1 MSRVILVTGANRGI
15 GRGLAAHYLAQ
26 PCTTVIET
34 VRDISSGKAK
44 DLSTLPKGRGCGLI
58 IVQLSVDKQSSVAE
72 AAAEIQTQHHIE
84 HIDVVIANAGI
95 CNHWGPIQEM
105 ADLDVISH
113 FEVNTLGPLRL
124 FKAMAPLLQK
134 ASAPKFVYI
143 SMLLASISAIEQ
155 MPSLT
160 AAYGMSKVAGNY
172 LIKKLDAENKH
183 LIALSIDPGL
193 VQTDMGSRAAKFN
206 GLEKAPVTVE
216 DTVGGITRQIDAA
229 SKSTTSGQFSKYFKQ
244 HNPGTHPSLND
255 SCVRKVPLSQIPPE
269 LVEDALNGGS
279 KLLERFCAGVWG
291 GYGYAIQRNIL
302 ARLGRNDSNKV
313 SMLRDKKQLLNS
325 TYEEGTNITNHFVVV
340 GKTPRSVVLWGAH
353 SPSENPGVP
362 RDMENLAEIT
372 TDIYRDEGMAEFR
385 LKNIFY
391 NGKERTSKDLFPPP
405 IVWLHF
411 QYCKLLVEA
420 GVSHCKA

>member
-1 MSRVILVTGANRGI
+1 MNRVVLITGVNRGI

-26 PCTTVIET
+26 PGTTVIGT
-34 VRDISSGKAK
+34 VRDNSSEKAK
-44 DLSTLPKGRGCGLI
+44 DLSKLPKGRGCDLI
-58 IVQLSVDKQSSVAE
+58 IVPLSVDNPSRVAE
-72 AAAEIQTQHHIE
+72 AASEIQTRHHIE

-105 ADLDVISH
+105 TDLDVLSH
-113 FEVNTLGPLRL
+113 FAVNTLGPLRL
-124 FKAMAPLLQK
+124 FTAMAPLLQR
-134 ASAPKFVYI
+134 ASTPKFVYI
-143 SMLLASISAIEQ
+143 STLLASIHAIEQ

-172 LIKKLDAENKH
+172 LVKKIDAENKH
-183 LIALSIDPGL
+183 SITLSIDPGL
-193 VQTDMGSRAAKFN
+193 VQTDMGSRAAQLN

-216 DTVGGITRQIDAA
+216 DTVPGITRQ
-229 SKSTTSGQFSKYFKQ
+229 SKYFKQ
-244 HNPGTHPSLND
+244 HNPRNHPSLND

-269 LVEDALNGGS
+269 LVNDALNGVRSSLRGS
-279 KLLERFCAGVWG
+279 ARVYGVVMVSALER
-291 GYGYAIQRNIL
+291 YAIQRNIL
-302 ARLGRNDSNKV
+302 AQLGRNDSNKD
-313 SMLRDKKQLLNS
+313 SIMWDRKQLLNS
-325 TYEEGTNITNHFVVV
+325 TYEEGANVTNHFVVV

-372 TDIYRDEGMAEFR
+372 TDIDIDEGMAEFR

>member
-1 MSRVILVTGANRGI
+1 MNRVVLITGVNRGI

-26 PCTTVIET
+26 PGTTVIGT
-34 VRDISSGKAK
+34 VRDNSSEKAK
-44 DLSTLPKGRGCGLI
+44 DLSKLPKGRGCDLI
-58 IVQLSVDKQSSVAE
+58 IVPLSVDNPSRVAE
-72 AAAEIQTQHHIE
+72 AASEIQTRHHIE

-105 ADLDVISH
+105 TDLDVLSH
-113 FEVNTLGPLRL
+113 FAVNTLGPLRL
-124 FKAMAPLLQK
+124 FTAMAPLLQR
-134 ASAPKFVYI
+134 ASTPKFVYI
-143 SMLLASISAIEQ
+143 STLLASIHAIEQ

-172 LIKKLDAENKH
+172 LVKKIDAENKH
-183 LIALSIDPGL
+183 LITLSIDPGL
-193 VQTDMGSRAAKFN
+193 VQTDMGSRAAQLN

-216 DTVGGITRQIDAA
+216 DTVPGITRQ
-229 SKSTTSGQFSKYFKQ
+229 SKYFKQ
-244 HNPGTHPSLND
+244 HNPRNHPSLND

-269 LVEDALNGGS
+269 LVNDALNGGS

-302 ARLGRNDSNKV
+302 AQLGRNDSNKD
-313 SMLRDKKQLLNS
+313 SIMWDRKQLLNS
-325 TYEEGTNITNHFVVV
+325 TYEEGRTPTKVLGTNVTNHFVVV

-372 TDIYRDEGMAEFR
+372 TDIDIDEGMAEFR